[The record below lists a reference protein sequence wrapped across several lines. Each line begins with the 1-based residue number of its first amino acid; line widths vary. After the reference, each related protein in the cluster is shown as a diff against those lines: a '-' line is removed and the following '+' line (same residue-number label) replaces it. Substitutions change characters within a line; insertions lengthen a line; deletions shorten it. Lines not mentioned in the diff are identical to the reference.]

1 MSERTKRRDELDEA
15 LLALGDRAMV
25 LEELDGFIAGILVCP
40 DLIPPGE
47 WFARSVG
54 LSKRHA
60 PPFADLDHAN
70 DVLELVMDYYDDVAA
85 TLTRHPQDY
94 RPLFPVDKVNGD
106 VIWDLWIEGFAA
118 AADLR
123 PHAWAQLMDAGG
135 ETPAAATG
143 LVLLTAIA
151 DGAADLG
158 AEEVERL
165 SRSAPE
171 TIRRFIVTLHQHRL
185 ATPRPSASLAEA
197 KNPFAGAPKVGR
209 NDPCPCGSG
218 QKYKR
223 CCGLN

>member
-106 VIWDLWIEGFAA
+106 VIWELWIEGFAA

-123 PHAWAQLMDAGG
+123 PQAWAQLIDAGG
-135 ETPAAATG
+135 ETPAAMAG
-143 LVLLTAIA
+143 LMILTNIA
-151 DGAADLG
+151 NGPLDLDD
-158 AEEVERL
+158 AEVEQL
-165 SRSAPE
+165 SSNAPE
-171 TIRRFIVTLHQHRL
+171 NIRQFIVTLHRHRL
-185 ATPRPSASLAEA
+185 AIPRSSASFAAA

-209 NDPCPCGSG
+209 NEPCPCGSG
-218 QKYKR
+218 KKYKR
-223 CCGLN
+223 CCGLS